1 MTQLTEENR
10 SVIGDIVKRSAA
22 RSPKDT
28 AIVFQ
33 DRTWTYSQLDQ
44 AVTNIARFF
53 VEHGLEKATALLP
66 TARTPT
72 SSPSSSWPV
81 HAPDSST
88 CRSTT
93 S

>member
-53 VEHGLEKATALLP
+53 
-66 TARTPT
+66 
-72 SSPSSSWPV
+72 
-81 HAPDSST
+81 
-88 CRSTT
+88 C
-93 S
+93 